1 MILKVL
7 IPAYFVTRVHIFF
20 NWPLNFFCSTIL
32 FGRPFGWMARKFVKL
47 SSLNRNVKTVSSFK
61 HGYKITQPDWYL
73 PPEGEWEWWCDG
85 DVERTTVHRHFLRG
99 PSGAIGSTTTRTR
112 TRKSNGLIFSFVT
125 GEQYGGWFR
134 RPLRK
139 AASAG
144 TYASSSSVLVVWLLL
159 ITCKR
164 RREKAWKEFEKY
176 RPM

>member
-1 MILKVL
+1 
-7 IPAYFVTRVHIFF
+7 
-20 NWPLNFFCSTIL
+20 
-32 FGRPFGWMARKFVKL
+32 
-47 SSLNRNVKTVSSFK
+47 
-61 HGYKITQPDWYL
+61 
-73 PPEGEWEWWCDG
+73 
-85 DVERTTVHRHFLRG
+85 VERTTVHRHFLRG